1 MQIKTTIHIYY
12 NALIPRTV
20 TMLPHVAAG
29 DLADLI
35 KVKDIDKKRLPW
47 IIWVGP
53 I

>member
-1 MQIKTTIHIYY
+1 MVLNGAH
-12 NALIPRTV
+12 ALIPRTV